1 MGPDLPLW
9 EGVVRMLVVV
19 VLAGAVG
26 LERELR
32 DQEAGLRT
40 HMLVG
45 LGATLFVIV
54 GNFSW
59 SEMEFGNRTG
69 VVLDPS
75 RVVAYVIT
83 GIGFLGAGTI
93 IKHGINIKGLT
104 TAASLWVVAAVGV
117 AVGAGDYGLGVVATL
132 IILLSLW
139 PVRMLANAVGIR
151 AKRSHR
157 LELEL
162 EPQASIAAV
171 LARLEAQG
179 AQTASAKVTEED
191 DVRRL
196 ELVLAADRPRPRTA
210 PRSSLLDARR
220 AERDDRALTARRFTP
235 VEQGKHPWMRA
246 MFALYVVAIVAGLAA
261 AFAVAFLSG

>member
-1 MGPDLPLW
+1 VGPDLPLW
-9 EGVVRMLVVV
+9 EGVARLLLVVL
-19 VLAGAVG
+19 LAGAVG

-45 LGATLFVIV
+45 LGSALFVIV

-59 SEMEFGNRTG
+59 SELEFGNDVG

-117 AVGAGDYGLGVVATL
+117 AVGAGDYGLGVVATA
-132 IILLSLW
+132 IVLLSLW
-139 PVRMLANAVGIR
+139 PVRMLANALGLR
-151 AKRSHR
+151 ASRGHR

-162 EPQASIAAV
+162 EPQGSVAAV

-179 AQTASAKVTEED
+179 AETMSAKLTEED

-196 ELVLAADRPRPRTA
+196 ELVMVQSDADLGR
-210 PRSSLLDARR
+210 LLDA
-220 AERDDRALTARRFTP
+220 
-235 VEQGKHPWMRA
+235 
-246 MFALYVVAIVAGLAA
+246 AA
-261 AFAVAFLSG
+261 SAPDVLSATIAP

>member
-9 EGVVRMLVVV
+9 EGIARLLLVVG
-19 VLAGAVG
+19 LAGAVG

-32 DQEAGLRT
+32 DQEAGFRT

-45 LGATLFVIV
+45 VGAALFVIT
-54 GNFSW
+54 GNFAW
-59 SEMEFGNRTG
+59 SELEFGNDVG

-117 AVGAGDYGLGVVATL
+117 TIGAGEYGLGVVATA
-132 IILLSLW
+132 IVLLSLW
-139 PVRMLANAVGIR
+139 PMRKLATAVGIR
-151 AKRSHR
+151 ASHTHR

-162 EPQASIAAV
+162 EPEASVAAL
-171 LARLEAQG
+171 LAHLEG
-179 AQTASAKVTEED
+179 HGGHIESARVTEED
-191 DVRRL
+191 DSRRV
-196 ELVLAADRPRPRTA
+196 ELVLIQREADLGRLVDAAAGADGVRTA
-210 PRSSLLDARR
+210 SIGR
-220 AERDDRALTARRFTP
+220 
-235 VEQGKHPWMRA
+235 
-246 MFALYVVAIVAGLAA
+246 
-261 AFAVAFLSG
+261 

>member
-1 MGPDLPLW
+1 VGPDLALW
-9 EGVVRMLVVV
+9 EGIARLLVVI

-45 LGATLFVIV
+45 LGAALFVIT
-54 GNFSW
+54 GNFAW
-59 SEMEFGNRTG
+59 SELEFGNDAG

-93 IKHGINIKGLT
+93 IKHGISIKGLT

-117 AVGAGDYGLGVVATL
+117 AIGAGEYGLGVVATAVV
-132 IILLSLW
+132 LLSLW

-151 AKRSHR
+151 ASRSHR
-157 LELEL
+157 LEAEL
-162 EPQASIAAV
+162 LPGGSVAAV
-171 LARLEAQG
+171 IGRLEKHG
-179 AQTASAKVTEED
+179 AHIASARVTEEEGT
-191 DVRRL
+191 RRL
-196 ELVLAADRPRPRTA
+196 ELVLLQRDADLGGLVEVASAAPEVRSATIA
-210 PRSSLLDARR
+210 P
-220 AERDDRALTARRFTP
+220 
-235 VEQGKHPWMRA
+235 
-246 MFALYVVAIVAGLAA
+246 
-261 AFAVAFLSG
+261 

>member
-9 EGVVRMLVVV
+9 EGVVRLLLIV
-19 VLAGAVG
+19 VLAGIVG

-45 LGATLFVIV
+45 VGATLFVIT
-54 GNFSW
+54 GNFAW
-59 SEMEFGNRTG
+59 SELEFGNDVG

-117 AVGAGDYGLGVVATL
+117 AVGAGEYGLAVVATA
-132 IILLSLW
+132 IVLLSLW
-139 PVRMLANAVGIR
+139 PFLKLAEAVGIR
-151 AKRSHR
+151 ASRTHR

-162 EPQASIAAV
+162 EAHGSVAAV
-171 LARLEAQG
+171 LSQLEAHG
-179 AQTASAKVTEED
+179 GEVASVRVTEEED
-191 DVRRL
+191 ARRV
-196 ELVLAADRPRPRTA
+196 ELVLVQRDVDLGRLVDVAASSTDVRSAAIA
-210 PRSSLLDARR
+210 P
-220 AERDDRALTARRFTP
+220 
-235 VEQGKHPWMRA
+235 
-246 MFALYVVAIVAGLAA
+246 
-261 AFAVAFLSG
+261 

>member
-9 EGVVRMLVVV
+9 EGVARLLLVVL
-19 VLAGAVG
+19 LAGAVG

-45 LGATLFVIV
+45 LGSALFVIV

-59 SEMEFGNRTG
+59 SELEFGNDVG

-117 AVGAGDYGLGVVATL
+117 AVGAGDYGLGVVATA
-132 IILLSLW
+132 IVLLSLW
-139 PVRMLANAVGIR
+139 PVRMLANALGLR
-151 AKRSHR
+151 ASRGHR

-162 EPQASIAAV
+162 EPQGSVAAV

-179 AQTASAKVTEED
+179 AETMSAKLTEED

-196 ELVLAADRPRPRTA
+196 ELVMVQSD
-210 PRSSLLDARR
+210 
-220 AERDDRALTARRFTP
+220 
-235 VEQGKHPWMRA
+235 
-246 MFALYVVAIVAGLAA
+246 AGLGRLVDAA
-261 AFAVAFLSG
+261 ASAPDVRSATIAP

>member
-1 MGPDLPLW
+1 MGPNLPLW
-9 EGVVRMLVVV
+9 EGVLRMLIVV

-93 IKHGINIKGLT
+93 IKHGINI
-104 TAASLWVVAAVGV
+104 
-117 AVGAGDYGLGVVATL
+117 
-132 IILLSLW
+132 
-139 PVRMLANAVGIR
+139 
-151 AKRSHR
+151 
-157 LELEL
+157 
-162 EPQASIAAV
+162 
-171 LARLEAQG
+171 
-179 AQTASAKVTEED
+179 
-191 DVRRL
+191 
-196 ELVLAADRPRPRTA
+196 
-210 PRSSLLDARR
+210 
-220 AERDDRALTARRFTP
+220 
-235 VEQGKHPWMRA
+235 
-246 MFALYVVAIVAGLAA
+246 
-261 AFAVAFLSG
+261 

>member
-1 MGPDLPLW
+1 VGPDLPLW
-9 EGVVRMLVVV
+9 EGVARLLLVVL
-19 VLAGAVG
+19 LAGAVG

-45 LGATLFVIV
+45 LGSALFVIV

-59 SEMEFGNRTG
+59 SELEFGNDVG

-117 AVGAGDYGLGVVATL
+117 AVGAGDYGLGVVATA
-132 IILLSLW
+132 IVLLSLW
-139 PVRMLANAVGIR
+139 PVRMLANALGLR
-151 AKRSHR
+151 ASRGHR

-162 EPQASIAAV
+162 EPQGSAAAV

-179 AQTASAKVTEED
+179 AETMSAKLTEED

-196 ELVLAADRPRPRTA
+196 ELVMVQSDADLGR
-210 PRSSLLDARR
+210 LLDA
-220 AERDDRALTARRFTP
+220 
-235 VEQGKHPWMRA
+235 
-246 MFALYVVAIVAGLAA
+246 AA
-261 AFAVAFLSG
+261 SAPDVRSATIAP

>member
-9 EGVVRMLVVV
+9 EGVVRLLLVVL
-19 VLAGAVG
+19 LAGAVG

-45 LGATLFVIV
+45 VGAALFVIT
-54 GNFSW
+54 GNYAW
-59 SEMEFGNRTG
+59 SDLEFGNDVG

-117 AVGAGDYGLGVVATL
+117 TVGAGAYGLGIVATA
-132 IILLSLW
+132 IVLLSLW
-139 PVRMLANAVGIR
+139 PVRKLATAVGIR
-151 AKRSHR
+151 GDRTHR

-162 EPQASIAAV
+162 EETASVAAVLSRLETAGGHISSTRVTEEEGKRRVEVLLVQPEADLGRLIDAASSAPEVRSASIA
-171 LARLEAQG
+171 R
-179 AQTASAKVTEED
+179 
-191 DVRRL
+191 
-196 ELVLAADRPRPRTA
+196 
-210 PRSSLLDARR
+210 
-220 AERDDRALTARRFTP
+220 
-235 VEQGKHPWMRA
+235 
-246 MFALYVVAIVAGLAA
+246 
-261 AFAVAFLSG
+261 

>member
-9 EGVVRMLVVV
+9 EGVARLLLVV

-45 LGATLFVIV
+45 LGAALFIII

-59 SEMEFGNRTG
+59 SELEFGNDVG

-93 IKHGINIKGLT
+93 IKHGISIKGLT

-117 AVGAGDYGLGVVATL
+117 AVGAGEYGLGVVATA
-132 IILLSLW
+132 IVLLSLW

-151 AKRSHR
+151 ATRTHR
-157 LELEL
+157 LEIEL
-162 EPQASIAAV
+162 EPSGSVAGVLAVLENAGGEVSFARVTEEEDARRVEAVLVQPVTDVGRLVEAAASAPGVRTASIA
-171 LARLEAQG
+171 
-179 AQTASAKVTEED
+179 
-191 DVRRL
+191 
-196 ELVLAADRPRPRTA
+196 P
-210 PRSSLLDARR
+210 
-220 AERDDRALTARRFTP
+220 
-235 VEQGKHPWMRA
+235 
-246 MFALYVVAIVAGLAA
+246 
-261 AFAVAFLSG
+261 

>member
-1 MGPDLPLW
+1 MW
-9 EGVVRMLVVV
+9 EGVARLLLVVL
-19 VLAGAVG
+19 LAGAVG

-45 LGATLFVIV
+45 LGSALFVSV

-59 SEMEFGNRTG
+59 SELEFGNDVG

-117 AVGAGDYGLGVVATL
+117 AVGAGDYGLGVVATA
-132 IILLSLW
+132 IVLLSLW
-139 PVRMLANAVGIR
+139 PVRMLANALGLR
-151 AKRSHR
+151 ASRGHR

-162 EPQASIAAV
+162 EPQGSVAAV

-179 AQTASAKVTEED
+179 AETMSAKLTEED

-196 ELVLAADRPRPRTA
+196 ELVMVQ
-210 PRSSLLDARR
+210 
-220 AERDDRALTARRFTP
+220 RD
-235 VEQGKHPWMRA
+235 
-246 MFALYVVAIVAGLAA
+246 AGLGRLVDAA
-261 AFAVAFLSG
+261 ASAPDVRSATIAP

>member
-9 EGVVRMLVVV
+9 EGVARLLLIL

-45 LGATLFVIV
+45 VGATLFIII

-59 SEMEFGNRTG
+59 SELDFGNQVG

-117 AVGAGDYGLGVVATL
+117 AVGAGEYALGVVATA
-132 IILLSLW
+132 IVLLSLW
-139 PVRMLANAVGIR
+139 PVRMLATAVGIR
-151 AKRSHR
+151 ASHAHR

-162 EPQASIAAV
+162 EAQGSIAAV
-171 LARLEAQG
+171 LSRLEALG
-179 AQTASAKVTEED
+179 GKVASVRVTEED
-191 DVRRL
+191 DIRRV
-196 ELVLAADRPRPRTA
+196 ELVLVQRDADLGRLVDAAASSPEV
-210 PRSSLLDARR
+210 RS
-220 AERDDRALTARRFTP
+220 
-235 VEQGKHPWMRA
+235 
-246 MFALYVVAIVAGLAA
+246 A
-261 AFAVAFLSG
+261 AFAP

>member
-1 MGPDLPLW
+1 MTSVGPDLPLW
-9 EGVVRMLVVV
+9 EGVVRLLLIA

-45 LGATLFVIV
+45 VGAALFVIT
-54 GNFSW
+54 GNFAW
-59 SEMEFGNRTG
+59 SELDFGNAQG

-117 AVGAGDYGLGVVATL
+117 SIGAGEYALGVVATAMV
-132 IILLSLW
+132 ILSLW
-139 PVRMLANAVGIR
+139 PVRKLVTAVGIR
-151 AKRSHR
+151 AHRSHR
-157 LELEL
+157 LELEML
-162 EPQASIAAV
+162 PTGSVAAV
-171 LARLEAQG
+171 LARLEEQG
-179 AQTASAKVTEED
+179 GHVESARVTEEEGT
-191 DVRRL
+191 RRV
-196 ELVLAADRPRPRTA
+196 ELVVVQQRADLGRLVEAVSGVPGV
-210 PRSSLLDARR
+210 RSA
-220 AERDDRALTARRFTP
+220 
-235 VEQGKHPWMRA
+235 
-246 MFALYVVAIVAGLAA
+246 
-261 AFAVAFLSG
+261 AVAP

>member
-9 EGVVRMLVVV
+9 EGVARLLLVVG
-19 VLAGAVG
+19 LAGAVG

-45 LGATLFVIV
+45 VGAALFVIT
-54 GNFSW
+54 GNFAW
-59 SEMEFGNRTG
+59 SELEFGNDVG

-117 AVGAGDYGLGVVATL
+117 AIGAGEYGLGVVATA
-132 IILLSLW
+132 IVLLSLW
-139 PVRMLANAVGIR
+139 PVRKLADAVGIR
-151 AKRSHR
+151 ASHTHR

-162 EPQASIAAV
+162 EPDASVAAV
-171 LARLEAQG
+171 LAQLEGHGGQI
-179 AQTASAKVTEED
+179 ASARVTEED
-191 DVRRL
+191 EVRRV
-196 ELVLAADRPRPRTA
+196 ELVLTQRDADLGR
-210 PRSSLLDARR
+210 LVD
-220 AERDDRALTARRFTP
+220 
-235 VEQGKHPWMRA
+235 
-246 MFALYVVAIVAGLAA
+246 AA
-261 AFAVAFLSG
+261 AGSAGVRAASIAS

>member
-1 MGPDLPLW
+1 VGPDLPLW
-9 EGVVRMLVVV
+9 EGVARLLLVV

-45 LGATLFVIV
+45 LGAALFVLV
-54 GNFSW
+54 GNFAW
-59 SEMEFGNRTG
+59 SDIDFGNDVG

-93 IKHGINIKGLT
+93 IKHGTSIKGLT

-117 AVGAGDYGLGVVATL
+117 AIGAGQYGLGVVATA
-132 IILLSLW
+132 IVLLSLW
-139 PVRMLANAVGIR
+139 PVRMLASAVGVR
-151 AKRSHR
+151 ARRTRR

-162 EPQASIAAV
+162 EPTASVADV
-171 LARLEAQG
+171 LAALEGRGGQV
-179 AQTASAKVTEED
+179 SSVRVTEED
-191 DVRRL
+191 SLRRVDLVVVHLVDDLAPLL
-196 ELVLAADRPRPRTA
+196 E
-210 PRSSLLDARR
+210 
-220 AERDDRALTARRFTP
+220 
-235 VEQGKHPWMRA
+235 
-246 MFALYVVAIVAGLAA
+246 AA
-261 AFAVAFLSG
+261 AAAPGVKSAAIAP